1 MRRDKNLHIR
11 KKETCVSGRK
21 EKKEL
26 WLVAEL
32 YNERT
37 LAKQQGGIKVTSL
50 LLLHK
55 MTDVFQ
61 R

>member
-1 MRRDKNLHIR
+1 MCLR
-11 KKETCVSGRK
+11 KKG
-21 EKKEL
+21 KKEL

-37 LAKQQGGIKVTSL
+37 LAKQQSGIKVTSL

-55 MTDVFQ
+55 MTDVYQ
-61 R
+61 H